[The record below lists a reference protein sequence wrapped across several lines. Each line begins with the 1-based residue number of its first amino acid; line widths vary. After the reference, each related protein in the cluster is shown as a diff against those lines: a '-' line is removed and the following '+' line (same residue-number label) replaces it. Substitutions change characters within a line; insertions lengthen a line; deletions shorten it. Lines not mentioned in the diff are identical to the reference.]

1 MRCMEENG
9 KVVTR
14 SWTWG
19 LHFLSVMEKMN
30 LKNKE
35 KSSNLNNLG
44 KEKGKGLVEARYFS

>member
-1 MRCMEENG
+1 MEENG

-19 LHFLSVMEKMN
+19 LPFLSVMEKMN
-30 LKNKE
+30 LKIKE
-35 KSSNLNNLG
+35 KSSNLNKLG